1 MTRHLKNVPNQAR
14 NSLQAVRVAL
24 PGSGMFGE
32 LHRSLGWR
40 MVTMEGYLKQQQAD
54 YFSTFLATTPSVKTI
69 LEVGFNAGH
78 SSYVF
83 LNARPDIRVLSFDL
97 GEHRY
102 VSAAK
107 TFIDKKFPGR
117 HELVLGDS
125 TVAVP
130 RYLATH
136 PDSRFDL
143 AFVDGGHDYKVASA
157 DLHNCRNLARGAFV
171 VMDDLLGWTSWG
183 AGPVQAWAEAC
194 SAGLVNAIQLI
205 QDGRPVKSVRQKAA
219 TAAWALGRYS

>member
-14 NSLQAVRVAL
+14 VSLQAVRVAL
-24 PGSGMFGE
+24 PGSGMFAE

-40 MVTMEGYLKQQQAD
+40 MITMEGYLRQQQAD
-54 YFSTFLATTPSVKTI
+54 YFGRFLETAPSVKTI

-83 LNARPDIRVLSFDL
+83 LNARPDVRVLSFDL
-97 GEHRY
+97 GEHQY
-102 VSAAK
+102 VPAAK
-107 TFIDKKFPGR
+107 TFIDRKFPGR

-125 TVAVP
+125 RVTVP

-143 AFVDGGHDYKVASA
+143 AFVDGGHDYEVASA
-157 DLHNCRNLARGAFV
+157 DLQNCRGLARGAFV
-171 VMDDLLGWTSWG
+171 IMDDLLGWTTWG
-183 AGPVQAWAEAC
+183 AGPVQAWDEAC
-194 SAGLVNAIQLI
+194 NAGLVNAIQLI
-205 QDGRPVKSVRQKAA
+205 QDGQPVEAVRQKAA